1 MDSLEDIPKK
11 CLEINKNLVSS
22 SLASSSGDQEKSDIT
37 PETEKTSP
45 SVPSALRISKN
56 ENNNVAYL
64 DNKNMIKSCSL
75 EEMKSRSKSEEQ
87 KEIDEVKKTLA
98 FTIDFSEGKDVNRQR
113 HKSILERFEQRHKRG
128 QSLSKLEEN
137 EMYRSRASPSPVTPN
152 KPPLS
157 GKLPRKRIVNVPSES
172 SVSSEQDERQGT
184 GVVRLRDK
192 SAQLRD
198 SSKRHSWSPRSS
210 IHENAVKSVPNS
222 AQRFKSTAITTAL
235 ETTSKNYPSLESSS
249 NDPKSLDS
257 FLCSEPPLENFPTD
271 GDEAVSEAGT
281 YTVDGDN
288 YTEEQ
293 KEKMNIDKMGAQS
306 LQVLPKK
313 IPTPVIQSRPIRPT
327 CFEED
332 LEVIDLEHSKPVP
345 STKNSVKATLG
356 ARGNNIL
363 EVSYCHE
370 TASVAKSK
378 VSYLDKLKSR
388 VKSISDRTFQ
398 KQSKSP
404 EKQVLPSPS
413 DLGCFTSVTT
423 SGILSYKPTLED
435 KIQVTRKNSLIKA
448 TVDSSEYVQ
457 GLTKVNV
464 PVKSIIDGEKVEA
477 NKAQKYKLNIFNNG
491 SHSIN
496 NQQNTSSDSPKASTD
511 EEESIIPDKATE
523 ALKTAS
529 TKKDWIQE
537 WARNAR
543 EYSGKKANIM
553 SRSYDKS
560 NVCNTDNM
568 TMSSSDCYD
577 SEDHSENQS
586 FYVKKLGSNNRT
598 SFRNNSIGDNE
609 YSSDPNLRY
618 KEYQS
623 GRRKQNEYDRGQLSD
638 FGPVTSPTRNVR
650 NAMLYGSDDEHFLAA
665 TILRK
670 PPMSPSKIP
679 SPLNTMSRPR
689 SVSRSRSSVHGSVTV
704 SFKSAFK
711 CLMLTLFF
719 VYFSI
724 SMMKQI
730 FIYKIRQQQYRR

>member
-1 MDSLEDIPKK
+1 MDSLEDIPNAYGG
-11 CLEINKNLVSS
+11 LEINKKVLPSS
-22 SLASSSGDQEKSDIT
+22 VVANSDHGTEKADMT
-37 PETEKTSP
+37 PENSQKTSP
-45 SVPSALRISKN
+45 SVPSDMTSSGSQPGRVNPKN
-56 ENNNVAYL
+56 ENNNLAYL
-64 DNKNMIKSCSL
+64 DNKNITKSCSL
-75 EEMKSRSKSEEQ
+75 QEMKSRSKSEEQ
-87 KEIDEVKKTLA
+87 QEADDVKKTLA
-98 FTIDFSEGKDVNRQR
+98 FTIDFGDGKDVNRQR

-137 EMYRSRASPSPVTPN
+137 RSPSPVTPN

-157 GKLPRKRIVNVPSES
+157 GKLPRKRIINVPSES
-172 SVSSEQDERQGT
+172 SVSSEQDERKGT
-184 GVVRLRDK
+184 AVRLREK
-192 SAQLRD
+192 SAQQLRD
-198 SSKRHSWSPRSS
+198 FDKRHSWSPRSS

-235 ETTSKNYPSLESSS
+235 ETASKNYPSLESSS

-271 GDEAVSEAGT
+271 GDEVVSEAGT

-293 KEKMNIDKMGAQS
+293 KEKMNIDKIK
-306 LQVLPKK
+306 VLPKH
-313 IPTPVIQSRPIRPT
+313 PMPPIQSRPIRPT
-327 CFEED
+327 CFEEG
-332 LEVIDLEHSKPVP
+332 LEVIDLEQSKTP
-345 STKNSVKATLG
+345 STQKSAKKQLTTG
-356 ARGNNIL
+356 PRGRNIL

-370 TASVAKSK
+370 PAYVAKK

-388 VKSISDRTFQ
+388 VKNISDRTFQ
-398 KQSKSP
+398 NSP

-477 NKAQKYKLNIFNNG
+477 NKSQKYKLNIFNNS
-491 SHSIN
+491 SHNII
-496 NQQNTSSDSPKASTD
+496 QQNTSSDSPKASTD
-511 EEESIIPDKATE
+511 EEESINIIADKATQ

-543 EYSGKKANIM
+543 EYSGKKSNIM

-560 NVCNTDNM
+560 NLCNTDNM
-568 TMSSSDCYD
+568 TMSSSDYYD
-577 SEDHSENQS
+577 SEDPSENQS
-586 FYVKKLGSNNRT
+586 FCVKQLGPNNRP
-598 SFRNNSIGDNE
+598 FKNNSIGDNE

-618 KEYQS
+618 REYQS
-623 GRRKQNEYDRGQLSD
+623 GRRKQYEYDRGQLSD
-638 FGPVTSPTRNVR
+638 FGPVTSPTRNMR
-650 NAMLYGSDDEHFLAA
+650 NAMLYGSDDEHFLSA

-679 SPLNTMSRPR
+679 SPLNTIGRPR
-689 SVSRSRSSVHGSVTV
+689 SVSRTRSSVHGSVTV
-704 SFKSAFK
+704 NY
-711 CLMLTLFF
+711 LTSKRYVTYL
-719 VYFSI
+719 
-724 SMMKQI
+724 
-730 FIYKIRQQQYRR
+730 

>member
-1 MDSLEDIPKK
+1 MDIPNAYGG
-11 CLEINKNLVSS
+11 LEINKKVSS
-22 SLASSSGDQEKSDIT
+22 IATSSADLGTEKSDMT
-37 PETEKTSP
+37 PENSEKTSP
-45 SVPSALRISKN
+45 SVPSEMMAGRPNPKS

-64 DNKNMIKSCSL
+64 DNKNMTKSCSL
-75 EEMKSRSKSEEQ
+75 QEMKSCRSKSEEQ
-87 KEIDEVKKTLA
+87 QEADDVKKTLA
-98 FTIDFSEGKDVNRQR
+98 FTIDFGDGKDVNRQR

-137 EMYRSRASPSPVTPN
+137 EIYRARAYPSPLTPN

-172 SVSSEQDERQGT
+172 SVSSEQEDRPGNS
-184 GVVRLRDK
+184 VRLRDK

-210 IHENAVKSVPNS
+210 IHENAVKSVPSS
-222 AQRFKSTAITTAL
+222 AQRFKSTAVTTAL
-235 ETTSKNYPSLESSS
+235 ETASKNYPSLESSS

-257 FLCSEPPLENFPTD
+257 FLCSEPPLENFPND
-271 GDEAVSEAGT
+271 GDEAVSETGT

-293 KEKMNIDKMGAQS
+293 KEKMNIDKLDRQAA
-306 LQVLPKK
+306 PKT
-313 IPTPVIQSRPIRPT
+313 PTPVIQSRPIRPT

-332 LEVIDLEHSKPVP
+332 LEIIDLDQNKSPVRKP
-345 STKNSVKATLG
+345 
-356 ARGNNIL
+356 NNIL
-363 EVSYCHE
+363 EVSYSHDAFPS
-370 TASVAKSK
+370 TAKSK

-388 VKSISDRTFQ
+388 VKNISDRTFQ

-435 KIQVTRKNSLIKA
+435 KIQVKRKNSLIKA

-464 PVKSIIDGEKVEA
+464 PVKSVIDGEKVEA
-477 NKAQKYKLNIFNNG
+477 NKAQKYKLNIFNNS
-491 SHSIN
+491 SHNIV
-496 NQQNTSSDSPKASTD
+496 TESSDSPKASTD
-511 EEESIIPDKATE
+511 EEESPIPNKATE

-543 EYSGKKANIM
+543 EYSGKKANVM
-553 SRSYDKS
+553 SRSYDK
-560 NVCNTDNM
+560 NNTCNTDNM
-568 TMSSSDCYD
+568 TVSSSDYYD
-577 SEDHSENQS
+577 SEDHSENQG
-586 FYVKKLGSNNRT
+586 FYMKKLPSNNRQ
-598 SFRNNSIGDNE
+598 FRANSIGDNE

-623 GRRKQNEYDRGQLSD
+623 GRRKQYEYDRGQLSD
-638 FGPVTSPTRNVR
+638 FGPVTSPTRNIR

-679 SPLNTMSRPR
+679 SPLHTMARPR
-689 SVSRSRSSVHGSVTV
+689 SVSRSRSSMHGSVTV
-704 SFKSAFK
+704 SFYPFFNEVS
-711 CLMLTLFF
+711 LTYLSFLGLCR
-719 VYFSI
+719 I
-724 SMMKQI
+724 WTTKQT
-730 FIYKIRQQQYRR
+730 FIYKIRLQQLLLWQISSVVVR